1 MQGDNAA
8 YQYPAQNAIL
18 ATRPGIPI
26 YCAAPLGKL
35 ASDAMWSRR
44 FFGGMLVS
52 FAGVALF
59 LAAPGIHGVMAYS
72 VAQRTQEIG
81 VRMALGAAPGA
92 VGWMMLRQ
100 GMLLVAIVALVACW
114 LPARRAAQAETTV
127 GLQAG

>member
-1 MQGDNAA
+1 
-8 YQYPAQNAIL
+8 
-18 ATRPGIPI
+18 
-26 YCAAPLGKL
+26 
-35 ASDAMWSRR
+35 MWSRR

-59 LAAPGIHGVMAYS
+59 LAALGIYGVMAYS
-72 VAQRTQEIG
+72 VAQRIPETG
-81 VRMALGAAPGA
+81 VRMALGAARGA
-92 VGWMMLRQ
+92 VGWMTLRQ